1 MSQQQKA
8 VLTTDS
14 AFMDSHNIEL
24 FEGHGDPCQQEARSK
39 GKGFACEGGDR
50 WRLSEEK
57 AQVSK
62 APEGGAGDLFMTER
76 DHCTPGEFHG
86 SRLNS
91 SPRTVRIQKKGE
103 NYDVS
108 PDKVPEAED
117 GGLNDFLFTKVPK
130 TFTFWKW
137 CAGLLRNVL
146 RTRTPFS
153 AFLKS
158 SLHVPRDDSVST
170 SSLFPVP
177 VPETGLFNRMP
188 ACLSLHARR
197 RLHLK
202 RVLHIAAMA
211 LNYWHGGLGSFPNER
226 LLSRCPSSTHR
237 SIYKKLMGIIAG
249 DGPDSGV
256 CETLACGRKFPQL
269 VAFGRTV

>member
-108 PDKVPEAED
+108 PIRSRKQKMVASM
-117 GGLNDFLFTKVPK
+117 
-130 TFTFWKW
+130 TF
-137 CAGLLRNVL
+137 CSR
-146 RTRTPFS
+146 
-153 AFLKS
+153 
-158 SLHVPRDDSVST
+158 
-170 SSLFPVP
+170 
-177 VPETGLFNRMP
+177 
-188 ACLSLHARR
+188 
-197 RLHLK
+197 
-202 RVLHIAAMA
+202 
-211 LNYWHGGLGSFPNER
+211 
-226 LLSRCPSSTHR
+226 RCPR
-237 SIYKKLMGIIAG
+237 PLLFG
-249 DGPDSGV
+249 SGV
-256 CETLACGRKFPQL
+256 LAFYEMCCEPELHFQH
-269 VAFGRTV
+269 F

>member
-1 MSQQQKA
+1 MK
-8 VLTTDS
+8 TGRT
-14 AFMDSHNIEL
+14 
-24 FEGHGDPCQQEARSK
+24 GDKERGRNGLHREIQVR
-39 GKGFACEGGDR
+39 DR
-50 WRLSEEK
+50 N
-57 AQVSK
+57 
-62 APEGGAGDLFMTER
+62 P
-76 DHCTPGEFHG
+76 
-86 SRLNS
+86 
-91 SPRTVRIQKKGE
+91 
-103 NYDVS
+103 VS

-237 SIYKKLMGIIAG
+237 SIYKKLMGIIAA

-256 CETLACGRKFPQL
+256 FETLACGRKFPQL
-269 VAFGRTV
+269 VARLGELSESLTKLGAWSPRALQPHVWWS

>member
-1 MSQQQKA
+1 
-8 VLTTDS
+8 
-14 AFMDSHNIEL
+14 
-24 FEGHGDPCQQEARSK
+24 
-39 GKGFACEGGDR
+39 
-50 WRLSEEK
+50 
-57 AQVSK
+57 
-62 APEGGAGDLFMTER
+62 MTER

-117 GGLNDFLFTKVPK
+117 GGLKDFLFTKVPK

-237 SIYKKLMGIIAG
+237 SIYKKLMGIIAA
-249 DGPDSGV
+249 DGPRFRGV
-256 CETLACGRKFPQL
+256 RDPCLWPKVSSISCT
-269 VAFGRTV
+269 FGRTV